1 MRFVIALL
9 LLSLPAFA
17 EVADIT
23 PRDGWAVVRTAKPYD
38 QLVADVK
45 TAAKAHQMGVVTEAG
60 PTGAAAARGV
70 TIPGNRVIGLFNNAL
85 AVQILNI
92 DTHAMIEA
100 PIRVYVTENVDG
112 TATLSYKLPS
122 AIYAPYSSDLRP
134 IAAELD
140 VTFAAIAAQA
150 SD

>member
-1 MRFVIALL
+1 MRFLIALL
-9 LLSLPAFA
+9 MLSLPAFA

-23 PRDGWAVVRTAKPYD
+23 ARDGWAVVPTGKPYD

-45 TAAKAHQMGVVTEAG
+45 TAAKAHQMGIVTEAG
-60 PTGAAAARGV
+60 PTGAAATRGI

-100 PIRVYVTENVDG
+100 PIRVYVTENADG

-122 AIYAPYSSDLRP
+122 AIYAPYSSDLTP
-134 IAAELD
+134 VATELD
-140 VTFAAIAAQA
+140 ATFAAIAAQA
-150 SD
+150 AN

>member
-1 MRFVIALL
+1 MRFLIALL
-9 LLSLPAFA
+9 MLSLPAFA

-23 PRDGWAVVRTAKPYD
+23 ARDGWAVVPTGKPYD

-45 TAAKAHQMGVVTEAG
+45 TAAKAHQMGIGTEAG
-60 PTGAAAARGV
+60 PTGAAATRGI

-100 PIRVYVTENVDG
+100 PIRVYVTENADG

-122 AIYAPYSSDLRP
+122 AIYAPYSSDLTP
-134 IAAELD
+134 VATELD
-140 VTFAAIAAQA
+140 ATFAAIAAQA
-150 SD
+150 AN

>member
-1 MRFVIALL
+1 MRFLIALL
-9 LLSLPAFA
+9 MLSLPAFA

-23 PRDGWAVVRTAKPYD
+23 ARDGWAVVPTGKPYD

-45 TAAKAHQMGVVTEAG
+45 TAAKAHQMGIVTEAG
-60 PTGAAAARGV
+60 PTGAAATRGI

-100 PIRVYVTENVDG
+100 PIRVYVTENADG
-112 TATLSYKLPS
+112 TATLSYKLLS
-122 AIYAPYSSDLRP
+122 AIYAPYSSDLTP
-134 IAAELD
+134 VATELD
-140 VTFAAIAAQA
+140 ATFAAIAAQA
-150 SD
+150 AN

>member
-60 PTGAAAARGV
+60 PTGAAAARGI

-100 PIRVYVTENVDG
+100 PIRVYVTENTDG

-122 AIYAPYSSDLRP
+122 AIYAPYSSNLKP
-134 IAAELD
+134 VAAELD
-140 VTFAAIAAQA
+140 ATFAAIAAQA
-150 SD
+150 SN